1 MDSAWLAVGTALWLG
16 ILTSI
21 SPCPL
26 ATNIAAVSYVG
37 RRVDSG
43 LAVLATGAL
52 YTAGRS
58 LVYLVLGMAAVW
70 SLMSTVAVSAF
81 LQGTLPRLL
90 GPLLIV
96 VGLILLGVFEFAL
109 PNLAANDAVLRRAER
124 AGVWGAGLLGV
135 FFALSF
141 CPVSA
146 GLFFG
151 SLLPLAVDRGSPFLL
166 PFAFGVG
173 TALPVAVFA
182 VLLAVGAGWV
192 GTALDRVQ
200 VFERWARRV
209 TAVVFIVIGAYETL
223 RSTIHVLPMDF

>member
-1 MDSAWLAVGTALWLG
+1 MESGWLAIGSALWLG

-37 RRVDSG
+37 RRVGSRR
-43 LAVLATGAL
+43 AVLLSGGL
-52 YTAGRS
+52 YTVGRS
-58 LVYLVLGMAAVW
+58 LVYVLLGAAAVW
-70 SLMSTVAVSAF
+70 SLMSMVAVSSF
-81 LQGTLPRLL
+81 LQGTFYRLL

-96 VGLILLGVFEFAL
+96 VGLLLLGVFKFAL
-109 PNLAANDAVLRRAER
+109 PNLAASEDLQKRVDQ
-124 AGVWGAGLLGV
+124 AGVWGAGLLGIV
-135 FFALSF
+135 FALSF

-151 SLLPLAVDRGSPFLL
+151 SLVPLAVDRSSPLLL
-166 PFAFGVG
+166 PFVYGLG

-182 VLLAVGAGWV
+182 VLLAAGVGWV
-192 GTALDRVQ
+192 GAVIDRVQ

-209 TAVVFIVIGAYETL
+209 TAVVFIAVGIYETL
-223 RSTIHVLPMDF
+223 RSTLFLI

>member
-1 MDSAWLAVGTALWLG
+1 MGAGWLAVGSALWLG

-37 RRVDSG
+37 RRVGSS
-43 LAVLATGAL
+43 LAVLLSGAL

-58 LVYLVLGMAAVW
+58 LAYLVLGSAAVW
-70 SLMSTVAVSAF
+70 SLISMVSVSNF
-81 LQGTLPRLL
+81 LQGTFSRLL
-90 GPLLIV
+90 GPLLI
-96 VGLILLGVFEFAL
+96 GLGLLLLGFFELAL
-109 PNLAANDAVLRRAER
+109 PSIGVSDRFQEKVDR
-124 AGVWGAGLLGV
+124 AGVWGAAILGLV
-135 FFALSF
+135 FALAF

-151 SLLPLAVDRGSPFLL
+151 GLVPLAVEQSSPLLLPLVYGI
-166 PFAFGVG
+166 G

-182 VLLAVGAGWV
+182 VLLATGVRRLGA
-192 GTALDRVQ
+192 ALDRVQ

-209 TAVVFIVIGAYETL
+209 TAVVFIVVGVYETL
-223 RSTIHVLPMDF
+223 RSTLGMLPG

>member
-1 MDSAWLAVGTALWLG
+1 MESGWLAIGSALWLG

-37 RRVDSG
+37 RRVGSRR
-43 LAVLATGAL
+43 AVLLSGGL
-52 YTAGRS
+52 YTVGRS
-58 LVYLVLGMAAVW
+58 LVYVLLGAAAVW
-70 SLMSTVAVSAF
+70 SLMSMVAVSSF
-81 LQGTLPRLL
+81 LQGTFYRLL

-96 VGLILLGVFEFAL
+96 VGLLLLGVFKFAL
-109 PNLAANDAVLRRAER
+109 PNLAASEDLQKRVDQ
-124 AGVWGAGLLGV
+124 AGVWGAGLLGIV
-135 FFALSF
+135 FALSF

-151 SLLPLAVDRGSPFLL
+151 SLVPLAVDRSSPLLL
-166 PFAFGVG
+166 PFVYGLG

-182 VLLAVGAGWV
+182 VLLAAGVGWV
-192 GTALDRVQ
+192 GAAIDRVQ

-209 TAVVFIVIGAYETL
+209 TAVVFIAVGIYETL
-223 RSTIHVLPMDF
+223 RSTLFLI